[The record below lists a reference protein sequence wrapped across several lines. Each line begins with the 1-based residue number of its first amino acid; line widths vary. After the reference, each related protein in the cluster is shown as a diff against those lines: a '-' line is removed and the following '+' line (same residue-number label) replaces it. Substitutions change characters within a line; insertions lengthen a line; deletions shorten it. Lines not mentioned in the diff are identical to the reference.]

1 MSLKLSFEAKQ
12 FSFLEI
18 DFIYEEDKQNKMKE
32 VTTLTTVLPSE
43 LKNMQE
49 IEIPSLQELPVK

>member
-1 MSLKLSFEAKQ
+1 LSLKLSLEAKQ
-12 FSFLEI
+12 FSFHEI